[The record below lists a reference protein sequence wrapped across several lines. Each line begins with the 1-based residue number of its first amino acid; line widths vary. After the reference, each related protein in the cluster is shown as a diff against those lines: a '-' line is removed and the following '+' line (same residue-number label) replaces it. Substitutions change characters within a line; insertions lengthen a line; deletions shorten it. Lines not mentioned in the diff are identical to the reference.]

1 MVIEVR
7 KAERENSQS
16 LLRRFTKRVQQSGV
30 LRVAR
35 GNRFFKRIKS
45 KEMQKRR
52 ALRKGQLMAEYEKLK
67 KLGKE
72 TNKKRRR

>member
-1 MVIEVR
+1 MVEVR
-7 KAERENSQS
+7 KSERENSQS
-16 LLRRFTKRVQQSGV
+16 LIRRFTKKVQQSGI

-35 GNRFFKRIKS
+35 SNRFHKRKKS
-45 KEMQKRR
+45 KEMQKRA

-72 TNKKRRR
+72 PNKKRR